1 MSRPHDAAK
10 QSVPES
16 DPQWL
21 PPRRTQRPLII
32 LGAFWFACMITLL
45 AYLALTQA

>member
-1 MSRPHDAAK
+1 MSRPSEAAK
-10 QSVPES
+10 QSVPDP

-32 LGAFWFACMITLL
+32 LGALWFAFMIALL